1 MGSGCEP
8 TVALHI
14 MVTVVFAGYIL
25 SVAFENDSGLVEDV
39 EYEISVGPSA
49 KIKSKF
55 VTTLQRQQSS
65 YTCFILRFLFLF
77 QFAGNTPLTETTASC
92 CKERGDP
99 DRVTEN

>member
-65 YTCFILRFLFLF
+65 YRFRLLF

>member
-1 MGSGCEP
+1 MGSGCGP

-65 YTCFILRFLFLF
+65 YRFRLLF
-77 QFAGNTPLTETTASC
+77 QLTGNTPLTETTASC
-92 CKERGDP
+92 
-99 DRVTEN
+99 